1 MSGYHDP
8 RENPDDTLAVHVG
21 PSVLLFATPDDIDML
36 HPELESLETG
46 AAPMLVALSLAVPDL
61 AATAAWLDHHDIG
74 YRRDSGGT
82 CTSARS
88 SSMSS
93 RVRRRLP

>member
-1 MSGYHDP
+1 
-8 RENPDDTLAVHVG
+8 
-21 PSVLLFATPDDIDML
+21 ML

-82 CTSARS
+82 IGVPPAHTHGVMLEFVASG
-88 SSMSS
+88 
-93 RVRRRLP
+93 RVRDQVLG